1 MKAWIIL
8 AAVLALGQAEARS
21 IRISSLRMDLE
32 TLRSSMELITEND
45 DFMDAMGM
53 SAKIQSVFLVGG
65 EMAYQFGFT
74 RPTPGSTTESCVM
87 MTGIDLTE
95 GKVTVLNLDCQEVTT
110 PRNTAAV
117 PVEADGTFRVT
128 RVAPT
133 YRSTREIKA
142 LVNYIQADKLMLRNN
157 SPSFSRLLG
166 LQKNGEEWTMTF
178 RRQSVGPVCRVSY
191 TVHTRMRPG
200 MTGEPQMWF
209 HRTGDAACSRR

>member
-1 MKAWIIL
+1 MKAWIIM
-8 AAVLALGQAEARS
+8 ATVLVLGQADARS
-21 IRISSLRMDLE
+21 MRISSLRMDLE
-32 TLRSSMELITEND
+32 TLRASMELITED
-45 DFMDAMGM
+45 DDVMDAMGM

-87 MTGIDLTE
+87 MTGIDLTQQ
-95 GKVTVLNLDCQEVTT
+95 KVTVLNLDCQEVTT
-110 PRNTAAV
+110 PRNTAMV
-117 PVEADGTFRVT
+117 PVEANDTFHVA

-133 YRSTREIKA
+133 YRSTREVKA
-142 LVNYIQADKLMLRNN
+142 LINYIQADKLMLNKN

-178 RRQSVGPVCRVSY
+178 RRQSVGPVCKVSY

-200 MTGEPQMWF
+200 MSGEPQMWF